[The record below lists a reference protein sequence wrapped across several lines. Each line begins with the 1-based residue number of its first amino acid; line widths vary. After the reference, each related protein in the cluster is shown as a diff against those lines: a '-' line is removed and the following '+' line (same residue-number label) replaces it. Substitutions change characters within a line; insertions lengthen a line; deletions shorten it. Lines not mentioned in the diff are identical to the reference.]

1 MQHIKLRFIPRPARL
16 APIGLFA
23 GVELSGGGP
32 GGVPA
37 MKGVRG
43 RENGD
48 AKNSGVAGVV
58 GCGPPWRMTWPR
70 LYSPG
75 GSFLSEK
82 AGRA

>member
-16 APIGLFA
+16 AGLFA

-43 RENGD
+43 SENGD
-48 AKNSGVAGVV
+48 AK
-58 GCGPPWRMTWPR
+58 
-70 LYSPG
+70 
-75 GSFLSEK
+75 
-82 AGRA
+82 